1 MQQAQILTTSAQ
13 PHTIAVLLLTL
24 VALVLFTRDK
34 IPLQTSSLFVLC
46 TLIVGFHFF
55 PYVAADGQEF
65 YIKDFF
71 LGFGNEALIT
81 VCALMVAGQA
91 LVRTGAMEPIG
102 RLLARIWKVSP
113 SLSLLLTLITGAIL
127 SAFVN
132 NTPIVVLLLPVLI
145 SVSLRTGQ
153 SSSGTLMPMGLATL
167 LGGMATTIG
176 TSTNLLV
183 VKVAEDLGVPEFGMF
198 DFVLPVAITGG
209 VAILYLWLIA
219 PRILP
224 DRTPPLADTS
234 PRVFSAEIKI
244 NETGFAVGKTLSEIR
259 NKFDGQINI
268 QRIVRGDNLSIATL
282 PDVVIKSG
290 DRLLVSDTSDQL
302 REFEVELGGDL
313 YAGGHEVDDQHPLQ
327 AGDQSIAELVI
338 TSGSLLDRV
347 RVADAR
353 LNSKYGLTLLAVHSQ
368 GKETQAGSKGI
379 DELIFKPGDI
389 LLVQGTT
396 KAISEVKSYG
406 SLLVLDGS
414 EELPHTSKAP
424 LALTVMGMVVG
435 LAAFGIMPISISSVC
450 GCFILIATGCL
461 RWRDATHALSAQV
474 VFIIV
479 ASLALGLAL
488 MKTGGADYL
497 ANIFVIITAGLSPGL
512 VLAILI
518 LFMAIMT
525 NVVSNNA
532 AAVIGTPIAI
542 SIAQRLGMPVE
553 PFVLGVIFG
562 ANMSYATPMAYQ
574 TNLLVMNAG
583 GYKFMDFVK
592 VGVPLMIIS
601 WVMLSGILTWVYK
614 LY

>member
-1 MQQAQILTTSAQ
+1 MSPQ
-13 PHTIAVLLLTL
+13 PHTIGVLVLTL
-24 VALVLFTRDK
+24 VALVLFTREK

-46 TLIVGFHFF
+46 MLIAGFHFF
-55 PYVAADGQEF
+55 PYYTPDGELF
-65 YIKDFF
+65 KTKEFF
-71 LGFGNEALIT
+71 LGFGNEALIA

-102 RLLARIWKVSP
+102 RGLARLWKISP
-113 SLSLLLTLITGAIL
+113 SLSLLFTLITGAVL

-153 SSSGTLMPMGLATL
+153 SSSGTLLPMGLATL

-183 VKVAEDLGVPEFGMF
+183 VEVAKDLGVPEFGMF
-198 DFVLPVAITGG
+198 DFVLPVAITSF
-209 VAILYLWLIA
+209 VAVLYLWLIA
-219 PRILP
+219 PRLIP
-224 DRTPPLADTS
+224 NRTPPMADTS

-244 NETGFAVGKTLSEIR
+244 NPGGFAVDKTLSDIR
-259 NKFDGQINI
+259 NKFDGRINI

-282 PDVVIKSG
+282 PDVVIKEG
-290 DRLLVSDTSDQL
+290 DRLLVADTSDRL
-302 REFEVELGGDL
+302 RDFEVELGGVL
-313 YAGGHEVDDQHPLQ
+313 HSGAEASEDDGLQ
-327 AGDQSIAELVI
+327 LQPGDQSIAELVI
-338 TSGSLLDRV
+338 TSGSVLDRV

-353 LNSKYGLTLLAVHSQ
+353 LSSKYGLTLLAVHSH
-368 GKETQAGSKGI
+368 GKETQASSKGI
-379 DELIFKPGDI
+379 EELIFRPGDI
-389 LLVQGTT
+389 LLVQGSTT
-396 KAISEVKSYG
+396 AFREVKSDG

-424 LALTVMGMVVG
+424 LALAVMAAVVG
-435 LAAFGIMPISISSVC
+435 LAAFGILPISISAVL
-450 GCFILIATGCL
+450 GCFVLIATGCL

-479 ASLALGLAL
+479 SSLALGVAL

-497 ANIFVIITAGLSPGL
+497 ANIFVISTHGLPPGV
-512 VLAILI
+512 VLSILI
-518 LFMAIMT
+518 FFMAVMT

-532 AAVIGTPIAI
+532 AAVIGTPIAV

-553 PFVLGVIFG
+553 PFVLGVLFG
-562 ANMSYATPMAYQ
+562 ANMSYATPMAYK

-583 GYKFMDFVK
+583 GYKFMDFVR
-592 VGVPLMIIS
+592 VGVPLMFITWI
-601 WVMLSGILTWVYK
+601 MLSAILTWVYK